1 MTIIV
6 NKQVW
11 MQCFS
16 KEVPCEEEILNDIQK
31 LQSRLQILNTKNS
44 PETKRTHSQ
53 LKNSL
58 KRRQKMLA
66 AVKDGQ
72 PWAWML
78 YPSHS
83 EYSKTTEFN

>member
-1 MTIIV
+1 
-6 NKQVW
+6 
-11 MQCFS
+11 MQCFG
-16 KEVPCEEEILNDIQK
+16 KEVPCEEQIINDIQRLK
-31 LQSRLQILNTKNS
+31 SRLQILNTKNVT
-44 PETKRTHSQ
+44 EIKRTHSQ

-78 YPSHS
+78 YPSHN
-83 EYSKTTEFN
+83 EYNDTREFI